1 MNITKNDIDS
11 LNAEIV
17 ISVVPADYEVRVGDA
32 LKKAQKQISMPGF
45 RPGKD
50 ACRLS

>member
-32 LKKAQKQISMPGF
+32 LKKAQKQIWSTRQFWFPSF
-45 RPGKD
+45 TNV
-50 ACRLS
+50 S